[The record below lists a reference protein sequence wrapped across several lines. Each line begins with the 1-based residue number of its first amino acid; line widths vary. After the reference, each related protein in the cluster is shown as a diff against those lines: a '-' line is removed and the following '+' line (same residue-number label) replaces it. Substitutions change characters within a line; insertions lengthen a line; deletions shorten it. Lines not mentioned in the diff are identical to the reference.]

1 VATAET
7 KIPRFCPSDWVPF
20 VAVAEYL
27 AQVHG
32 GVRVLAQVDI
42 HDALKGGC
50 RSLLQSV
57 KDGRKIHTYPP
68 PEFWHPPNRL
78 DWVNALNLS
87 QRLADFLDRPWPWEL
102 RVALT
107 LSEHES
113 LGASVD
119 VFLHRADAVR
129 WGLWQAKPEPT
140 EIAEAKPEPPQAD
153 PAPAPPTEPLQVDPA
168 PSEAEPA
175 PPPPI
180 ESPPEEAEQQR
191 PPLLLP
197 DEPQFE
203 EPRKWR
209 PEEVQTWFKNIR
221 KTHRKKPEETKSAY
235 ARRLYEHMKNDFEED
250 IPWTEWTTLLRRLND
265 PSTKDD

>member
-1 VATAET
+1 MTEAET
-7 KIPRFCPSDWVPF
+7 KIPRFCHRDWVSL
-20 VAVAEYL
+20 VAAAEHMT
-27 AQVHG
+27 QVHRG
-32 GVRVLAQVDI
+32 IRVLALVDI

-57 KDGRKIHTYPP
+57 KDGRKIRTYPP

-87 QRLADFLDRPWPWEL
+87 QRLADFPDRPWPWEL

-107 LSEHES
+107 PSEWES
-113 LGASVD
+113 LGAPVD
-119 VFLHRADAVR
+119 VFLRRADAVR

-140 EIAEAKPEPPQAD
+140 EIAEATPEPVIAD
-153 PAPAPPTEPLQVDPA
+153 PAPAPPTEPPQVDPA
-168 PSEAEPA
+168 PYEAEPA

-180 ESPPEEAEQQR
+180 QSPPEEAEQQR

-209 PEEVQTWFKNIR
+209 PDE
-221 KTHRKKPEETKSAY
+221 
-235 ARRLYEHMKNDFEED
+235 ARRPVPENEA
-250 IPWTEWTTLLRRLND
+250 D
-265 PSTKDD
+265 PSSKAGGEQKRLCASAVHAHDERFRRGHSLDRVGDAATAAERPFNRG